1 MNQFNEYG
9 YSKVRDYVKTFA
21 HVGINNG
28 ATQIKRVQVS
38 DITITG
44 QVLTYNIT
52 FDNVDGSLTGKT
64 VNEGHIYEDASNTNA
79 VASVQFTDF
88 TFESEQDTLT
98 LTIKIQVPQ
107 L

>member
-9 YSKVRDYVKTFA
+9 YDKVRDYVKGFNYIAIT
-21 HVGINNG
+21 NNT
-28 ATQIKRVQVS
+28 ADVKRVLVT
-38 DITITG
+38 DVTVTG
-44 QVLTYNIT
+44 QVITYNIT

-64 VNEGHIYEDASNTNA
+64 VQGANVYEDATNTNA
-79 VASVQFTDF
+79 VASVEFTDF
-88 TFESEQDTLT
+88 TFESIEDTLT